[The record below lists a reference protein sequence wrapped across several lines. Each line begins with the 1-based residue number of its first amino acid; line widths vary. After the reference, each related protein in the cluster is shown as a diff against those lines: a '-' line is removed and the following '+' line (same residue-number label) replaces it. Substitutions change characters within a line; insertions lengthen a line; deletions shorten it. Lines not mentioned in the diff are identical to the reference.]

1 MSPSGL
7 LFGISV
13 VVLAY
18 TYAGYPLLLWLRV
31 RGRERKPAAPAGFVP
46 PSLSLLIPVYNE
58 ERAIAAKLENALALE
73 YPRDRLEVVVVS
85 DGSTDGTERAAA
97 RFLHRG
103 VKLVVLSE
111 HRGKAA
117 AINRAVSESS
127 GDLVVFTDATAIFE
141 KEALR
146 RLAAAFADPAVGVA
160 SGELILREESA
171 AGGDLR
177 VDYYWRLEKFI
188 RRAEGMISSC
198 AGATGAIYA
207 VRRRLLRP
215 LPEDTLLDDLI
226 IPLEVVRRGRRVVF
240 VEQARARE
248 EKPAGLKQEFRRK
261 VRTLSGNYQAFAR
274 EGWSLI
280 PGLSPIAFFL
290 ISHKLLRLLSPL
302 LLLLALAASA
312 FGGGVFFRTALAVQ
326 LIFYLAAL
334 AGWAESLSGRKPG
347 RLTAIPLTFALLNA
361 AALKAFALS
370 VVLRRP
376 PSW

>member
-1 MSPSGL
+1 MSPAGL

-13 VVLAY
+13 AVLAY
-18 TYAGYPLLLWLRV
+18 TYAGYPLLLRLRI
-31 RGRERKPAAPAGFVP
+31 RGKERKTADPADFSY

-58 ERAIAAKLENALALE
+58 ERAIAAKLENALALD
-73 YPRDRLEVVVVS
+73 YPRDRFEVIVVS

-97 RFLHRG
+97 RFLRRG
-103 VKLVVLSE
+103 VKLFALGG

-117 AINRAVSESS
+117 AINRGVSESS
-127 GDLVVFTDATAIFE
+127 GELVVFTDATALFE
-141 KEALR
+141 KEALL
-146 RLAAAFADPAVGVA
+146 RLAAAFADPAVGAA
-160 SGELILREESA
+160 SGELILREEAS
-171 AGGDLR
+171 AGGELR

-215 LPEDTLLDDLI
+215 LPEDTLLDDLV
-226 IPLEVVRRGRRVVF
+226 IPLEVVKSGRRVVF

-248 EKPAGLKQEFRRK
+248 EKSAGLRQEFRRK

-274 EGWSLI
+274 ESWSLI
-280 PGLSPIAFFL
+280 PGRSPIAFFL

-302 LLLLALAASA
+302 LLLLALGASA
-312 FGGGVFFRTALAVQ
+312 FGSGVLLGTALAVQ
-326 LIFYLAAL
+326 LGFYLAAL
-334 AGWAESLSGRKPG
+334 AGWAESISGRRPG
-347 RLTAIPLTFALLNA
+347 RLTAVPLTFTLLNA

-370 VVLRRP
+370 VILRRP